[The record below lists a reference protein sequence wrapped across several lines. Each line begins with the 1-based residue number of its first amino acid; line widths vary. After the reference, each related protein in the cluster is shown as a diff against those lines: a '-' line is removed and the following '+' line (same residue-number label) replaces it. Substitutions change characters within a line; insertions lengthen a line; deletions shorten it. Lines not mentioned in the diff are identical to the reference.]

1 MRRFAATKLAL
12 LGLCLAGPAA
22 AHPHSYLDAS
32 LGLVLVEDR
41 ITAIEVIWRFDE
53 LDTELAVD
61 GNDKNGD
68 GKLDEAELAELAGR
82 MQRHIATQKFHTH
95 IRVDGKAVPLA
106 AIDMLR
112 LNLQAGRLETRFRAT
127 LPAPIDPRAAKAT
140 IGLYDDSYYIQ
151 FGFDPARD
159 LKLDGA
165 LPARCRLVTF
175 ADTTVTIFEIVGAKV
190 HPTVTEI
197 ECDK

>member
-1 MRRFAATKLAL
+1 MRRLTAAALILA
-12 LGLCLAGPAA
+12 LAGPAW

-32 LGLVLVEDR
+32 LGLVLADGRVAAVEV
-41 ITAIEVIWRFDE
+41 TWLFDE
-53 LDTELAVD
+53 LDTEIALD

-68 GKLDEAELAELAGR
+68 GKLDAAELDDLATR
-82 MQRHIATQKFHTH
+82 MQKHIATQQFHTH
-95 IRVDGKAVPLA
+95 LRVDGKVVPITG
-106 AIDMLR
+106 IDRLR
-112 LNLQAGRLETRFRAT
+112 LTMQDKRMRARFRAT
-127 LPAPIDPRAAKAT
+127 LAEPVDPRARKVT

-165 LPARCRLVTF
+165 LPQGCRVVTY
-175 ADTTVTIFEIVGAKV
+175 ADRTVTIFEVVGSKV
-190 HPTVTEI
+190 HPTVTGI

>member
-1 MRRFAATKLAL
+1 MRRLAAAALL
-12 LGLCLAGPAA
+12 LGLTGPVA

-32 LGLVLVEDR
+32 LGLVLADGR
-41 ITAIEVIWRFDE
+41 IAAIEVTWLFDE
-53 LDTELAVD
+53 IDTEIALD

-68 GKLDEAELAELAGR
+68 GKLDEAELADLAAR
-82 MQRHIATQKFHTH
+82 MQRHIATQQFHTH
-95 IRVDGKAVPLA
+95 LRVDGKAVPIAGIDRLA
-106 AIDMLR
+106 LTVRDQRM
-112 LNLQAGRLETRFRAT
+112 QARFRAT
-127 LPAPIDPRAAKAT
+127 LAEPIDPRAREVT

-165 LPARCRLVTF
+165 LPPGCRVLTY
-175 ADTTVTIFEIVGAKV
+175 ADRTVTIFEVVGSKV
-190 HPTVTEI
+190 HPTVTGI

>member
-1 MRRFAATKLAL
+1 MRRLVAAA

-32 LGLVLVEDR
+32 LGLILAEGR
-41 ITAIEVIWRFDE
+41 ITAIDVIWLFDE
-53 LDTELAVD
+53 IDTELALD
-61 GNDKNGD
+61 GNDKDGN
-68 GKLDEAELAELAGR
+68 GKLNEAELAELATR
-82 MQRHIATQKFHTH
+82 MQRHIATQRFHTH

-106 AIDMLR
+106 AIDQLHLELR
-112 LNLQAGRLETRFRAT
+112 DKRMQARFRAP
-127 LPAPIDPRAAKAT
+127 LPEPIDPRAHKAI

-165 LPARCRLVTF
+165 LPERCRLVTY
-175 ADTTVTIFEIVGAKV
+175 ADRTVTIYEIVGAKV

-197 ECDK
+197 QCDK

>member
-1 MRRFAATKLAL
+1 MRRLAVAALV
-12 LGLCLAGPAA
+12 LGLAGPAW

-32 LGLVLVEDR
+32 LGLVMAEGR
-41 ITAIEVIWRFDE
+41 ITAIEVIWLFDE
-53 LDTELAVD
+53 LDTELALD

-68 GKLDEAELAELAGR
+68 GKLDEAELAELAAR
-82 MQRHIATQKFHTH
+82 MQRHIATQRFHTH
-95 IRVDGKAVPLA
+95 LRVDGKSAPLA
-106 AIDMLR
+106 GIDQLR
-112 LNLQAGRLETRFRAT
+112 LAMQDKRMQARFRAT
-127 LPAPIDPRAAKAT
+127 LAAPIDPRAAKAT

-159 LKLDGA
+159 LKLDGT
-165 LPARCRLVTF
+165 LPQGCRLVTY
-175 ADTTVTIFEIVGAKV
+175 ADRTVTIFEVPGSKV